1 MRPDDRLR
9 VDRLVLEAAALEP
22 DEREA
27 FLDDLPP
34 ADRHVADEVR
44 RRLEAARDLPDDF
57 LSSPATEIL
66 EAACGWPHGDPEAD
80 PATPEPPA
88 GDERYEIR
96 ECLGSGGMA
105 RVYTALDRR
114 LGRRVALKVL
124 HGSDPETPRRLLA
137 EARAQARVR
146 HDHVLEVYETGEL
159 DGRPYI
165 AVRHVDGG
173 TLAELDDGVSLE
185 QRVRLVAQAAEGLH
199 AAHREGLLHG
209 DVKPSNVMVE
219 TTPDGELVARI
230 GDFGIATEL
239 AGDRAELAGLAG
251 TPELMAPELLR
262 GDRAAADRRSDVF
275 SLGATLH
282 QVLLGELPSRGS
294 TSLRDL
300 RQRAPSLPADLAAIL
315 AHCLADDPAQRYPS
329 ARAVAE
335 DLQRF
340 LDGDVVKAYA
350 DRLAYRITRFAARH
364 RALLTVAGVSAVLL
378 AVALVVAA
386 VMGVRAVHAGALAEK
401 RQAQAEDL
409 IGFMLLD
416 LRDKLEPVG
425 RLDLLDDVGEHA
437 MRYFAAVPEDQLSDE
452 ELARRATA
460 LHQIGAVRMRQ
471 GDLAGAQQPFEES
484 LALSRKLAERDPD
497 SAERLFGLGQSEFWL
512 GYAHWERGEL
522 DAARRHFEAYR
533 SISER
538 LVARD
543 PDHRAWRREL
553 SYADSNLGSVL
564 QAEGDLAGALERF
577 RAALA
582 IDRRL
587 AEEAR
592 DRARD
597 RSADPDGDRSDPS
610 DEPLFELAAS
620 HNTVGLVLE
629 QLGRLEEAQEHF
641 EADLA
646 LRRELMERDPDNRR
660 WREFLAT
667 SHQYLGH
674 LLLARGDPAAASPH
688 LETAHEILEA
698 LAAHDPDNGDWLYK
712 SALSSLHLGRLR
724 HVQGRR
730 EEAGTAWRRA
740 HELARQ
746 LARKDPERADWRLLL
761 GYTHHHLARSALHG
775 DPPDPE
781 EARSRSERALEILG
795 PGAGDRTRHR
805 HARRWLVESLMLRGE
820 IETAAGDREAAERAW
835 ERAATVLG
843 PELDAGSRHPDLVS
857 ARERLRERLG
867 RDPIT
872 PTPTGPTG
880 AGGTDTDE
888 PTARR
893 NR

>member
-1 MRPDDRLR
+1 MNPDDRLR

-22 DEREA
+22 AEREA
-27 FLDDLPP
+27 FLDGLSP
-34 ADRHVADEVR
+34 AERHVADEVR

-66 EAACGWPHGDPEAD
+66 EAACGWPHGDSEA
-80 PATPEPPA
+80 PEPPA

-105 RVYTALDRR
+105 RVYSALDRR
-114 LGRRVALKVL
+114 LGRRVALKIL

-159 DGRPYI
+159 NGRPYI

-185 QRVRLVAQAAEGLH
+185 QRVRLMAQAAEGLH

-219 TTPDGELVARI
+219 TTPDGDLVARI

-239 AGDRAELAGLAG
+239 AGDRAEPAGLAG

-262 GDRAAADRRSDVF
+262 GDRGAADRRSDVF

-282 QVLLGELPSRGS
+282 QVLLEELPAHES

-300 RQRAPSLPADLAAIL
+300 RERAPSLPADLAAIL
-315 AHCLADDPAQRYPS
+315 ARCLAENPAERYPS
-329 ARAVAE
+329 ARAVSE
-335 DLQRF
+335 DLRRF
-340 LDGDVVKAYA
+340 LDGDVVEAYA

-378 AVALVVAA
+378 ALALVVAA

-484 LALSRKLAERDPD
+484 LALSRRLAERDPGN
-497 SAERLFGLGQSEFWL
+497 AERLFGLGQSEFWL
-512 GYAHWERGEL
+512 GYAHWERGDL
-522 DAARRHFEAYR
+522 AAARRHFEEYR

-553 SYADSNLGSVL
+553 SYAHSNLGSLL
-564 QAEGDLAGALERF
+564 QAEGDLNGALERF

-592 DRARD
+592 S
-597 RSADPDGDRSDPS
+597 RSRGRDGDRPDPS

-646 LRRELMERDPDNRR
+646 LRRELLERDPDNRR
-660 WREFLAT
+660 WREFLGT

-688 LETAHEILEA
+688 LETAHEILDA

-724 HVQGRR
+724 HEQGRR
-730 EEAGTAWRRA
+730 EEAGTAWHRA
-740 HELARQ
+740 HELARG
-746 LARKDPERADWRLLL
+746 LARRDPERADWRLLL
-761 GYTHHHLARSALHG
+761 GSTHHHLARWALQG
-775 DPPDPE
+775 ESPDLE
-781 EARSRSERALEILG
+781 EARARSERALEILG
-795 PGAGDRTRHR
+795 PGAGDRTRNR
-805 HARRWLVESLMLRGE
+805 HARRWLVESLVLRGE
-820 IETAAGDREAAERAW
+820 LETVAGDPDAAERAW
-835 ERAATVLG
+835 QRTAAVLG
-843 PELDAGSRHPDLVS
+843 PELDAGSRHPDLVN
-857 ARERLRERLG
+857 ARERLRDHLESSRV
-867 RDPIT
+867 T
-872 PTPTGPTG
+872 PTPTGPNG
-880 AGGTDTDE
+880 AGGTDPDE
-888 PTARR
+888 PTDRR
-893 NR
+893 NP